1 MEIRNTTKFVLVHFT
16 GDPSLSYSD
25 IKKAHLDMGQPEIGF
40 HFIIDSQGQILMGRP
55 TSKVGAHYPEFDQTS
70 LGICI
75 IGSRHE
81 MQQYNCVNNLDW
93 KIVLQERTLIH
104 LILLF
109 IPEANW

>member
-1 MEIRNTTKFVLVHFT
+1 METRNTTQFVLVHFT

-70 LGICI
+70 LGVCI

-81 MQQYNCVNNLDW
+81 MEDSQSVALTLLLENLKNDNPNIE
-93 KIVLQERTLIH
+93 KVKYIYKES
-104 LILLF
+104 
-109 IPEANW
+109 